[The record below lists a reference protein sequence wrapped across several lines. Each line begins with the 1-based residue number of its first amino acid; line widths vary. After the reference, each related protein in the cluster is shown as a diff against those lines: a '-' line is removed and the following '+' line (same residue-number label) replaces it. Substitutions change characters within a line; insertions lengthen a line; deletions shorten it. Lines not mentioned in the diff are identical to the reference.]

1 MAFSDSNY
9 VNACLCRCR
18 ISRTLL
24 KPLGF
29 GMSAGFRLV
38 WVECRKS
45 VLVPVWF
52 PPQQSVRAAGY
63 DVCFVKVFLLEVF
76 LLVENIELVLQF
88 IYLYNLCHLLV
99 EQSLFPEFVFGT
111 VLLTSNV
118 RVFFN
123 FY

>member
-1 MAFSDSNY
+1 
-9 VNACLCRCR
+9 
-18 ISRTLL
+18 
-24 KPLGF
+24 
-29 GMSAGFRLV
+29 MSAGFRLV

-123 FY
+123 FYEYFFRIATP